1 MKKMFCR
8 LAVLMAEK
16 DPQLSQRQLAKDTG
30 LDITTINRLFTNN
43 FSRVD
48 VGTVENLCNY
58 FGKNIGDLFDMREPE
73 DIPQRKSRK
82 RINEVFMES
91 LQSNSSE
98 EKPNS
103 VQEKTKSRFHLH
115 LLPPDEAV

>member
-1 MKKMFCR
+1 MFCR

-16 DPQLSQRQLAKDTG
+16 DPQLSQRQLAKETG

-48 VGTVENLCNY
+48 VGTVEILCNY
-58 FGKNIGDLFDMREPE
+58 FTREVGDLFEMRNPE

-82 RINEVFMES
+82 R
-91 LQSNSSE
+91 SNSE
-98 EKPNS
+98 
-103 VQEKTKSRFHLH
+103 V
-115 LLPPDEAV
+115 EAA

>member
-1 MKKMFCR
+1 MKKMYCR

-48 VGTVENLCNY
+48 VTTVEVLCNY
-58 FGKNIGDLFDMREPE
+58 FGKNVGDLFEMRKPE
-73 DIPQRKSRK
+73 DIPKRKTRK
-82 RINEVFMES
+82 RNKDD
-91 LQSNSSE
+91 SE
-98 EKPNS
+98 LTE
-103 VQEKTKSRFHLH
+103 Q
-115 LLPPDEAV
+115 AA